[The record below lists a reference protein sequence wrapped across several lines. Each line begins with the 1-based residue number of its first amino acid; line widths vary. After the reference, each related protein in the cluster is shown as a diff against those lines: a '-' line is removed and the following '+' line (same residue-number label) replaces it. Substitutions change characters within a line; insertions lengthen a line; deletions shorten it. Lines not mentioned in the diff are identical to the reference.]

1 MSDEVIYKVEHLKK
15 YYLAY
20 KRGLLD
26 ALFRRPILYV
36 RAVDDVSFET
46 KKGEVLGV
54 VGESGSGKST
64 LGRLL
69 VTLEKP
75 TEGKIWFLGQEV
87 NKKNEEFL
95 RKHVQMVFQNPY
107 TSLNPRM
114 RVKEIVGEP
123 LGKFDEKAVK
133 EALETVG
140 LDYDYVKD
148 KYPRELSGGQVQR
161 VAIAR
166 AIVKK
171 PIFIV
176 LDEPTSALD
185 ASVQSQVLN
194 LLVDLQKQFS
204 LTYMFITH
212 NIAVA
217 KYISDRIIVL
227 YAGKIVEE
235 GKTEDVLEKPMHPYT
250 QALEQSVPN
259 LQSKYLKPPEGDV
272 PSLINPP
279 SGCRYHP
286 RCPYAMDIC
295 KRKEPPLIPV
305 DGERKVACW
314 LFAPHDKENR
324 S

>member
-1 MSDEVIYKVEHLKK
+1 MSNELIYKVEHLKK

-20 KRGLLD
+20 KRGILD
-26 ALFRRPILYV
+26 AIFRRPILYV
-36 RAVDDVSFET
+36 KAVDDVNLEIY
-46 KKGEVLGV
+46 KGETLGV

-64 LGRLL
+64 LGKLL
-69 VTLEKP
+69 VGLERP
-75 TEGKIWFLGQEV
+75 TDGKIWFMGQEI
-87 NKKNEEFL
+87 NKRNEEFL
-95 RKHVQMVFQNPY
+95 RSHVQMVFQNPY

-114 RVKEIVGEP
+114 RVKEIVSEP

-140 LDYDYVKD
+140 LDYNYVKD

-166 AIVKK
+166 AIIKR
-171 PIFIV
+171 PTFIV

-185 ASVQSQVLN
+185 VSIQAQVLN
-194 LLVDLQKQFS
+194 LLVDLQKEYS

-212 NIAVA
+212 NIGVA
-217 KYISDRIIVL
+217 KYIADRVIIL

-235 GKTEDVLEKPMHPYT
+235 GKTDDVLENPMHPYT
-250 QALEQSVPN
+250 QGLKQSVPS
-259 LQSKYLKPPEGDV
+259 LQTRYLKPPEGDV

-286 RCPYAMDIC
+286 RCPYAMEIC
-295 KRKEPPLIPV
+295 KQKEPPLVPV
-305 DGERKVACW
+305 DGDRKVACW
-314 LFAPHDKENR
+314 LFTPHGKENR